1 MFQQN
6 VDPPRQRKL
15 SLVLRNAPVW
25 LTRLSLMQTAADKG
39 EVQEALNA
47 LMALPGMQ
55 GYVVINF
62 DGKWRSGA

>member
-1 MFQQN
+1 
-6 VDPPRQRKL
+6 
-15 SLVLRNAPVW
+15 
-25 LTRLSLMQTAADKG
+25 MQTAADKG

-62 DGKWRSGA
+62 DGKWRYGA